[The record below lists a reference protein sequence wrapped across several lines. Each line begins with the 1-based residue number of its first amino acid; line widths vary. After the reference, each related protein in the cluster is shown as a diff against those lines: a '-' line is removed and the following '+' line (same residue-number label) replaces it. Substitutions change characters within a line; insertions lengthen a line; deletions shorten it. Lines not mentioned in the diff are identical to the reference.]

1 MKPFSDQD
9 SGYEE
14 ILEPLPSLWGLV
26 EQQVPVSERAEFK
39 RILGEA
45 AVDLS
50 LELHAE
56 FEVLLGL
63 WRELRSNCLASSQA
77 SSSLHSISSLLA
89 DPPVIKDMVTQEIRM
104 LLLAVRQ
111 KARQEGRNVDQALA
125 KYNPKIVNFA
135 LGTTRSD
142 SRINSGTGA
151 RLKDQGANRHQMG
164 SRCSD
169 DRPVS
174 SLSTGSSIEDEL
186 EEIKEKLKVS
196 DIDEVI
202 AHLQSLLDEEC
213 MTLERDLAFLQQ
225 RLEEEHVYATEVQTS
240 LPEPSLAELRQ
251 ERRVIERD
259 LQLNQLAV
267 TSRDSQKNLKV
278 SRSIESVPRIPS
290 GSQKLTLSNRPL
302 SGNLQGSE
310 RSASPNSPASMPGS
324 PAAQRNSALSFA
336 PVMPTS
342 LIPSAPNQPK
352 ASAKLTFVGSEE
364 SIEKGMTV
372 ASHRNIKSTSAAQR
386 RDPLNKCLSYDIP
399 ANPEPLATRL
409 LGKVLPQDC
418 VLTEQTQT
426 LFSHGLVPQKLD
438 LAFVPSPP
446 AVQRPSNS
454 SNSLLSLRRMR
465 PQQSHS

>member
-111 KARQEGRNVDQALA
+111 KARQEG
-125 KYNPKIVNFA
+125 
-135 LGTTRSD
+135 
-142 SRINSGTGA
+142 
-151 RLKDQGANRHQMG
+151 
-164 SRCSD
+164 
-169 DRPVS
+169 RPVS